1 LELYT
6 IGILSAGGLLAGILA
21 GLLGVGGGVFLVPF
35 LVQLGFA
42 PVQAAAT
49 SSLSIL
55 VTSLVGSWQ
64 NWRMGYLDWKRVG
77 SLGLPTL
84 ITAGLGAWLA
94 TILPEGLLLV
104 AFGCLL
110 LSNLYLVGLRKQAEA
125 KLKLQGTTEAPQ
137 SVPPLVARLL
147 MGSVT
152 GLMAGLFGVGGGVIL
167 VPLQMLFLQEPIKV
181 AVQTSLGVIVIASF
195 SSCLGHALNGNIQ
208 FSAGLILGLGG
219 LIGVQISTRVL
230 PKLPD
235 RWISLAFRSL
245 LCVLAVYMFW
255 KAARLFLGAYQAL

>member
-1 LELYT
+1 VDNLYT

-21 GLLGVGGGVFLVPF
+21 GLLGLGGGVFLVPF
-35 LVQLGFA
+35 LIQLGFA

-64 NWRMGYLDWKRVG
+64 NWRMGYLDFKRVG
-77 SLGLPTL
+77 ALGLPTL
-84 ITAGLGAWLA
+84 ITAGVGTWFA
-94 TILPEGLLLV
+94 TILPQRFLLI

-110 LSNLYLVGLRKQAEA
+110 LSNLYLVGLRKQAEVQ
-125 KLKLQGTTEAPQ
+125 LKQSEAPDRP
-137 SVPPLVARLL
+137 SMPPMLSRTL

-167 VPLQMLFLQEPIKV
+167 VPMQMLFLREPIKV
-181 AVQTSLGVIVIASF
+181 AVQTSLGVIVIASL
-195 SSCLGHALNGNIQ
+195 SSCLGHTLNGNIR

-219 LIGVQISTRVL
+219 LIGVQLSTRVL

-235 RWISLAFRSL
+235 RWISRAFRSL
-245 LCVLAVYMFW
+245 LCVLALYMFW
-255 KAARLFLGAYQAL
+255 KAL